1 MFKVKKLLV
10 ATLVSSVFLFSP
22 KVFAAPADL
31 SAETSEYKA
40 FIEQQIDMLVKDT
53 QTFVMYLQQGK
64 LDEAKALYPK
74 VRMYY
79 ERSEPIAETFGD
91 LDPRIDAREA
101 DLEEGQVWTG
111 FHKIEKILWT
121 ENTTTGTV
129 PIGEQLL
136 ADVKELRAKIPT
148 VEITGDV
155 MVNGAIDLLNEVT
168 TSKITGEEEIFS
180 RTDLYD
186 FKANVEGAEKIFE
199 ILKVQVAK
207 KDPKL
212 VQELNDRFV
221 AVNTLL
227 DKYKVG
233 DDYQPYT
240 SLNDVDLRALSD
252 AVNKLGEPL
261 SQLGV
266 ILDETK

>member
-1 MFKVKKLLV
+1 MFKSKKLFV
-10 ATLVSSVFLFSP
+10 AALVSSAFLFSSNAIAKP
-22 KVFAAPADL
+22 LDL
-31 SAETSEYKA
+31 TAETQAYKL
-40 FIEQQIDMLVKDT
+40 FIEQQIDMLVNDT
-53 QTFVMYLQQGK
+53 QLFVKYLKEGK
-64 LDEAKALYPK
+64 LEQAKAIYPK

-101 DLEEGQVWTG
+101 DLEQGQTWTG

-121 ENTTTGTV
+121 QNTTKGTV
-129 PIGEQLL
+129 AIGEQLL

-148 VEITGDV
+148 VDVTGDV

-180 RTDLYD
+180 HTDLYD

-199 ILKVQVAK
+199 VLRSQVDK
-207 KDPKL
+207 KDPQL
-212 VQELNDRFV
+212 VQELNKRF
-221 AVNTLL
+221 ADVNNLL

-233 DDYQPYT
+233 EDYKPYT
-240 SLNDVDLRALSD
+240 ALTDTDIRALAD